1 LEALE
6 GFIKTA
12 SRRRF
17 LERTSSPSTEYIQ
30 KNITT
35 ASPEMTRE
43 MRRSGRFKA
52 ARLVQA
58 ERALARRVAW
68 GTFMYLQTA
77 APASAAAQRGRLA
90 ARLLTFAKQ
99 NKSFAFLQDVWA
111 LARPYWQS
119 EEKAYAR
126 RMLGLLLAIKF
137 TTIWICVQQNNWY
150 ASFYAAIEHREISE
164 FLRQIGLFGLIAG
177 SFVTTLVYSHW
188 VAESL
193 KLRWRD
199 WLVRRTTQDWLGNR
213 AYYRL
218 QIGDTSANP
227 DQRIVEDLGLF
238 AGQTI
243 NLVVG
248 FLDVTVSLIAFT
260 TILWSLSGTVT
271 IAGHAIAGYMVFA
284 IFGYTFLASWFT
296 HLIGHP
302 LAKLHTANQN
312 LESDFRFGLVRLR
325 ENAETIAFYRGEE
338 REAVVLNERWGK
350 VVQNFWGIMRR
361 ERAIGLFAHSHG
373 QFSIILPF
381 LLSAPRY
388 FYGQISFAQVMQI
401 AAACGAVQACLNF
414 FITSYGQIAQWRAT
428 TERLKAFRTSLE
440 EAHATASS
448 SVEAQ
453 RKGETF
459 VVRNLELSLP
469 NARTIAA
476 ELNMEASPG
485 EAVLIKGPSG
495 VGKSTMLRAVAGI
508 WPHAKGE
515 VSFPEGDVFFVPQ
528 KPYIPLGT
536 LRQAAFYPAPPR
548 TDDAEIARV
557 LEAVRLGHLIERLDD
572 VDQWSHRL
580 SGGEQQR
587 LGFAR
592 VLLAQPR
599 TIFLDEATSALDEET
614 ERQVYTLLREAEWK
628 PTILSIGHRSTLA
641 QFHDSTFEMK
651 AAA

>member
-1 LEALE
+1 M
-6 GFIKTA
+6 FI
-12 SRRRF
+12 
-17 LERTSSPSTEYIQ
+17 
-30 KNITT
+30 
-35 ASPEMTRE
+35 
-43 MRRSGRFKA
+43 
-52 ARLVQA
+52 QA
-58 ERALARRVAW
+58 
-68 GTFMYLQTA
+68 A
-77 APASAAAQRGRLA
+77 APAHAAQRGRLA
-90 ARLLTFAKQ
+90 ALLSRLARRNL
-99 NKSFAFLQDVWA
+99 FLSDVWA
-111 LARPYWQS
+111 LAKPYWRS

-126 RMLGLLLAIKF
+126 RMLALLLAIKF
-137 TTIWICVQQNNWY
+137 AAIWICVQQNKWY
-150 ASFYAAIEHREISE
+150 ASFYAAIEHHEISE
-164 FLRQIGLFGLIAG
+164 FLKQIGIFALIAG
-177 SFVTTLVYSHW
+177 SFVATLVYSHW

-193 KLRWRD
+193 KLRWRN
-199 WLVRRTTQDWLGNR
+199 WLVRRTTKDWLDNR

-218 QIGDTSANP
+218 QIGDAPAANP

-248 FLDVTVSLIAFT
+248 FLDVAVSLVAFT
-260 TILWSLSGTVT
+260 TILWGLSGTVT
-271 IAGHAIAGYMVFA
+271 IAGFSIAGYMVFA
-284 IFGYTFLASWFT
+284 VFGYTFLASWFT

-312 LESDFRFGLVRLR
+312 LESDFRYGLVRLR

-338 REAVVLNERWGK
+338 REAGVLDERWTK

-361 ERAIGLFAHSHG
+361 ERAIGLFAHAHG
-373 QFSIILPF
+373 QFGIILPF
-381 LLSAPRY
+381 LLAAPRY
-388 FYGQISFAQVMQI
+388 FYGQIGFAQVMQI

-428 TERLKAFRTSLE
+428 TERLKGFRAQLDALRST
-440 EAHATASS
+440 HASS
-448 SVEAQ
+448 IEAARQ
-453 RKGETF
+453 GDAFT
-459 VVRNLELSLP
+459 VRDLELSLP
-469 NARTIAA
+469 DQRTITSGLTLEAA
-476 ELNMEASPG
+476 PG

-495 VGKSTMLRAVAGI
+495 AGKSTMLRAIAGI
-508 WPHAKGE
+508 WPHAKGQ

-536 LRQAAFYPAPPR
+536 LRQAAFYPALPSA
-548 TDDAEIARV
+548 DDAEIARV

-592 VLLAQPR
+592 VLLAKPR

-641 QFHDSTFEMK
+641 QFHDTTFEMK
-651 AAA
+651 TAA

>member
-1 LEALE
+1 M
-6 GFIKTA
+6 FI
-12 SRRRF
+12 
-17 LERTSSPSTEYIQ
+17 E
-30 KNITT
+30 
-35 ASPEMTRE
+35 
-43 MRRSGRFKA
+43 
-52 ARLVQA
+52 
-58 ERALARRVAW
+58 
-68 GTFMYLQTA
+68 TA
-77 APASAAAQRGRLA
+77 APAPAAQRGRLG
-90 ARLLTFAKQ
+90 
-99 NKSFAFLQDVWA
+99 AFLSSFRLRNAFLGEVWA

-119 EEKAYAR
+119 EEKSYAR
-126 RMLGLLLAIKF
+126 RMFALLLAVKF

-150 ASFYAAIEHREISE
+150 ASFYAAIEQREISE
-164 FLRQIGLFGLIAG
+164 FLKQIGIFALIAG
-177 SFVTTLVYSHW
+177 SFIATLVYSHW

-199 WLVRRTTQDWLGNR
+199 WLVRRTTRDWLANR

-218 QIGDTSANP
+218 QIGDPPPTNS

-248 FLDVTVSLIAFT
+248 FLDVAVSLLAFT
-260 TILWSLSGTVT
+260 AILWGLSGTVT
-271 IAGHAIAGYMVFA
+271 IAGYSIAGYMVFA
-284 IFGYTFLASWFT
+284 VFGYTFLASWFT

-302 LAKLHTANQN
+302 LAALHTANQN
-312 LESDFRFGLVRLR
+312 LENDFRYSLVRLR

-338 REAVVLNERWGK
+338 RETAVIDARWTK

-361 ERAIGLFAHSHG
+361 QRAIGLFAHAHG

-381 LLSAPRY
+381 LLAAPRY
-388 FYGQISFAQVMQI
+388 FHGQIGLAQVMQI

-428 TERLKAFRTSLE
+428 TDRLTSFRTALD
-440 EAHATASS
+440 ALAATETS
-448 SVEAQ
+448 SVAAE
-453 RKGETF
+453 RKGEAF
-459 VVRNLELSLP
+459 VVRDLELALP
-469 NARTIAA
+469 DRRIIT
-476 ELNMEASPG
+476 EGLNLDVAPG

-495 VGKSTMLRAVAGI
+495 AGKSTMLRAVAGI
-508 WPHAKGE
+508 WPHARGH

-536 LRQAAFYPAPPR
+536 LRQAAFYPASPSA
-548 TDDAEIARV
+548 DDAEIARV
-557 LEAVRLGHLIERLDD
+557 LEAVRLGHLIERLDE
-572 VDQWSHRL
+572 VGQWSHRL

-592 VLLAQPR
+592 VLLAKPR
-599 TIFLDEATSALDEET
+599 TIFLDEET

-641 QFHDSTFEMK
+641 QFHDTVFEMRT
-651 AAA
+651 AA

>member
-1 LEALE
+1 M
-6 GFIKTA
+6 FI
-12 SRRRF
+12 
-17 LERTSSPSTEYIQ
+17 
-30 KNITT
+30 
-35 ASPEMTRE
+35 
-43 MRRSGRFKA
+43 
-52 ARLVQA
+52 QA
-58 ERALARRVAW
+58 
-68 GTFMYLQTA
+68 A
-77 APASAAAQRGRLA
+77 APAPAAQRGRLGA
-90 ARLLTFAKQ
+90 LLFHLTGR
-99 NKSFAFLQDVWA
+99 NAFFGDVWA
-111 LARPYWQS
+111 LARPYWHS
-119 EEKAYAR
+119 EEKSYAR
-126 RMLGLLLAIKF
+126 RMFALLLAIKF

-150 ASFYAAIEHREISE
+150 ASFYAAIEHHEITE
-164 FLRQIGLFGLIAG
+164 FFRQVGIFALIAG

-199 WLVRRTTQDWLGNR
+199 WLVRRYTKDWLDNR

-218 QIGDTSANP
+218 QISDAPAANP

-248 FLDVTVSLIAFT
+248 FLDVAVSLVAFT
-260 TILWSLSGTVT
+260 AILWSLSGTVT
-271 IAGHAIAGYMVFA
+271 IAGYSIAGYMVFA
-284 IFGYTFLASWFT
+284 VFGYTFLASWFT

-302 LAKLHTANQN
+302 LAKLHTRNQN
-312 LESDFRFGLVRLR
+312 LESDFRYSLVRLR

-338 REAVVLNERWGK
+338 REGTVIDERWAK

-361 ERAIGLFAHSHG
+361 ERAIGLFAHMYG

-381 LLSAPRY
+381 LLASPRY
-388 FYGQISFAQVMQI
+388 FYGQIGFAQVMQI

-428 TERLKAFRTSLE
+428 TERLKSFRDQIDILK
-440 EAHATASS
+440 ATATSS
-448 SVEAQ
+448 IEAE
-453 RKGETF
+453 RKGEAF
-459 VVRNLELSLP
+459 IVRDLELSLP
-469 NARTIAA
+469 DQRTITTG
-476 ELNMEASPG
+476 LNMEAASG

-495 VGKSTMLRAVAGI
+495 AGKSTLLRAVAGI
-508 WPHAKGE
+508 WPHAKGQ

-536 LRQAAFYPAPPR
+536 LRQAAFYPAAPS

-557 LEAVRLGHLIERLDD
+557 LEAVRLGHLIGRLDE
-572 VDQWSHRL
+572 VDQWSLRL

-592 VLLAQPR
+592 VLLAKPR
-599 TIFLDEATSALDEET
+599 TIFLDEATSALDEDT

-641 QFHDSTFEMK
+641 QFHDTTFEMK
-651 AAA
+651 TAA